1 MSLSVYWTRLAEN
14 KLDDIFSY
22 YETVANTKTA
32 KKIIFGII
40 DTTISLHANPNIGQI
55 EILLKNRTQNFRYLI
70 YKNYKIIYWIN
81 SSKNRIEIST
91 IFDTRQHPHKL
102 KTDSSNT

>member
-1 MSLSVYWTRLAEN
+1 MSLTVYWTRLAEN

-32 KKIIFGII
+32 KKLIFGII
-40 DTTISLHANPNIGQI
+40 DTTINLHNNAEMGKI
-55 EILLKNRTQNFRYLI
+55 EELLKNRTQNFRYLI

-81 SSKNRIEIST
+81 SPKNRIEIST
-91 IFDTRQHPHKL
+91 IFDTRQNPIQLTGTKL
-102 KTDSSNT
+102 I